1 MDSQD
6 TLLDTFRSVK
16 RQRRATAKV
25 DPDTGPALSR
35 KAGTSGA
42 TNAPRRTLFYP
53 VKQDEMVEKC
63 KGVPEWRVKA
73 PVAGVHAHGSGIV
86 YVAFSSLEA
95 ALNYAQ
101 VLRNPP
107 PPKPPPSKPP
117 VVDSRTNR
125 KRPSSKK
132 RSASHRDEESDDRLL
147 CNTDDVMRV
156 VVEET
161 VEDAF
166 SRALGDMP
174 VEPSVGP
181 VMDEPRLECDEEL
194 NGELED
200 AFSNAGS
207 ESTECQM
214 RVERRQVVVSPLS
227 LPAALVEPCTPPSL
241 LPNAAARGVRD
252 SSVLLEPPTPLSV
265 RTVRSVS
272 RQPRPAENALST
284 TLFGTPTK
292 HPPFP
297 FVLPES
303 KDKRPLTSGNDR
315 AASDTTPKRRGR
327 PSGKGKGAHRRAAT
341 TPERGARASL
351 SSRFAPVA
359 LEDVLASAVGAT
371 TTGADVSDL
380 F

>member
-42 TNAPRRTLFYP
+42 TNAPRRTLFSS

-63 KGVPEWRVKA
+63 KGVPEWRVRA
-73 PVAGVHAHGSGIV
+73 PVAGVHAHGSGTV

-95 ALNYAQ
+95 ALNYAK

-107 PPKPPPSKPP
+107 PPKPRPSKPP
-117 VVDSRTNR
+117 RVDSRTNR
-125 KRPSSKK
+125 KRSSSNK

-147 CNTDDVMRV
+147 CNTDEVMRV
-156 VVEET
+156 VVEEN

-174 VEPSVGP
+174 VEPSVDPGT
-181 VMDEPRLECDEEL
+181 DEPRLECDEEL
-194 NGELED
+194 DGELDD

-207 ESTECQM
+207 ESTDCQM
-214 RVERRQVVVSPLS
+214 RVECRQVVVSPLS
-227 LPAALVEPCTPPSL
+227 LPVALVEPCTPPSL
-241 LPNAAARGVRD
+241 LPNAAARCIR
-252 SSVLLEPPTPLSV
+252 SNSVLLEPPTLFSV
-265 RTVRSVS
+265 KTVRHVS
-272 RQPRPAENALST
+272 RQPRPVENALST
-284 TLFGTPTK
+284 TLFETPTK
-292 HPPFP
+292 HPSFP
-297 FVLPES
+297 FAFPES
-303 KDKRPLTSGNDR
+303 KDKRLLTSGDDR
-315 AASDTTPKRRGR
+315 AASDATPKRRGR
-327 PSGKGKGAHRRAAT
+327 PSARRRGARRRAAT
-341 TPERGARASL
+341 ERGARASL
-351 SSRFAPVA
+351 SSRFAPIA
-359 LEDVLASAVGAT
+359 LDDVLASAVGAT